1 MWNGVLEVDGIGMA
15 GGSNTV
21 AVTVVVTPAATPH
34 QPGHTPTTHQP
45 GTTHHPT
52 QLAFTGVPIDALTA
66 VASAAVLAG
75 AVLLTAFRRRAHRQ
89 TSWGTT

>member
-1 MWNGVLEVDGIGMA
+1 MWNGVLDVDGIGMA

-21 AVTVVVTPAATPH
+21 AVTVVVTPAAS
-34 QPGHTPTTHQP
+34 TH
-45 GTTHHPT
+45 HHPT
-52 QLAFTGVPIDALTA
+52 QLAFTGAPIDALTA